1 VTAPR
6 IIGDWGNS
14 RLRLWRLLDGAV
26 MERRDGPGIAAVSDP
41 ADALVTALGG
51 WDARQV
57 VLCGMAGARNGLHE
71 APYLPCPAGVA
82 EWASRAVEFEL
93 AGRRIAIASGL
104 TQTESASHPDLM
116 RGEETQ
122 IFGAVVRHPALA
134 SGRHLI
140 VLPGTHS
147 KWAWLVDGRI
157 DSFRTFITGE
167 LFEMLKRSSLFTVGD
182 PEAEMDMEAGFSDG
196 LSRHSGRAE
205 LSSLLFEARSAQ
217 LVEDRSPGW
226 ASGFVS
232 GILIGAEIAEMQPG
246 DGVTLIAEPN
256 LAALY
261 ARALALRGLNS
272 VRLDSEGCT
281 IAGLGLLDA
290 GD

>member
-1 VTAPR
+1 MAAAR

-14 RLRLWRLLDGAV
+14 RLRLWRLQEGAA
-26 MERRDGPGIAAVSDP
+26 MERRDGPGIAAVTDP
-41 ADALVTALGG
+41 VEALVTALGG

-82 EWASRAVEFEL
+82 EWASRTTEFDL

-104 TQTESASHPDLM
+104 IQRVGAGRPDVM

-122 IFGAVVRHPALA
+122 VFGAVVRHPPLTL
-134 SGRHLI
+134 GRHL
-140 VLPGTHS
+140 VALPGTHS
-147 KWAWLVDGRI
+147 KWVWLVDGRI
-157 DSFRTFITGE
+157 DSFRTFMTGE
-167 LFEMLKRSSLFTVGD
+167 LFEMLKRSSLFAVDASADET
-182 PEAEMDMEAGFSDG
+182 DMEAGFQDG
-196 LSRHSGRAE
+196 LARQPERAK

-217 LVEDRSPGW
+217 LVEEKSPGW
-226 ASGFVS
+226 AKGFVS

-256 LAALY
+256 LAARY
-261 ARALALRGLNS
+261 ARALAHRGLNS

-290 GD
+290 DD